1 MTQNSKA
8 KKTFFIL
15 TLKCQD
21 QSGIVAALSALL
33 FENQCNIEE
42 SAQFSDPDTGTFFMR
57 LRFSSLKH
65 CDPHEIRHLFSP
77 IAARFSMW
85 WDLCMQGRRPRV
97 IIMVSKQ
104 DHCLN
109 DLLYRWRIQSLKMDI
124 TRVISNHDS
133 GRALVER
140 EGLAFTHLP
149 VTKDTKQDQEQQL
162 RALFREDD
170 VELVILAR
178 YMQIL
183 SEKLANDFAGRI
195 INIHHS
201 FLPGFKGA
209 NPYRRAHERGVK
221 LIGATAHYVTPDLD
235 EGPII
240 EQETYRVH
248 HAMDV
253 KELVSIGRDV
263 ERRVLAHAVKAHI
276 ERRVLVNGRK
286 TVIF

>member
-1 MTQNSKA
+1 MLTDKKTQNS
-8 KKTFFIL
+8 FFIL

-21 QSGIVAALSALL
+21 RSGIVAAISALL
-33 FENQCNIEE
+33 FDNRCNIED
-42 SAQFSDPDTGTFFMR
+42 SAQFSDSDTGTFFMR
-57 LRFSSLKH
+57 IRFSSALHHDAHKMH
-65 CDPHEIRHLFSP
+65 HVFKPV
-77 IAARFSMW
+77 AGRFSMW
-85 WDLCMQGRRPRV
+85 WDLCMEGRRPRV
-97 IIMVSKQ
+97 LIMVSKQ

-124 TRVISNHDS
+124 TRVVSNHEKCRS
-133 GRALVER
+133 LVER
-140 EGLAFTHLP
+140 EGLVFSHLP
-149 VTKDTKQDQEQQL
+149 VSKKTKPQQEEQL
-162 RALFREDD
+162 RALLKQDD
-170 VELVILAR
+170 VDLVILAR

-183 SEKLANDFAGRI
+183 SEKLANDFAGRV

-209 NPYRRAHERGVK
+209 RPYHRAHERGVK

-248 HAMDV
+248 HSESVGSLIAN
-253 KELVSIGRDV
+253 GRDV

-276 ERRVLVNGRK
+276 ERRIFVNGRK
-286 TVIF
+286 TVVF

>member
-1 MTQNSKA
+1 MTPRADKKNSY
-8 KKTFFIL
+8 FIL

-21 QSGIVAALSALL
+21 QSGIVAAISTLL
-33 FENQCNIEE
+33 FDNHCNIEE
-42 SAQFSDPDTGTFFMR
+42 SAQFSDPDTGIFFMR
-57 LRFSSLKH
+57 IRFSSIQFQKT
-65 CDPHEIRHLFSP
+65 DDISHLFKP
-77 IAARFSMW
+77 IAQRFTMW
-85 WDLCMQGRRPRV
+85 WDLCMEGRRPRV

-109 DLLYRWRIQSLKMDI
+109 DLLYRWRIGSLNMDI
-124 TRVISNHDS
+124 TRVISNHDKC
-133 GRALVER
+133 RDLVER
-140 EGLAFTHLP
+140 EGLTFEHLP
-149 VTKDTKQDQEQQL
+149 ITKETKPQQEAQL
-162 RALFREDD
+162 RASFKEDNVD
-170 VELVILAR
+170 LIILAR

-183 SEKLANDFAGRI
+183 SESLSNDFAGRV

-209 NPYRRAHERGVK
+209 RPYHRAHERGVK

-248 HAMDV
+248 HAQNV
-253 KELVSIGRDV
+253 KELIANGRDV

-276 ERRVLVNGRK
+276 ERRVMVNGRK
-286 TVIF
+286 TVML